1 MTAERRTVVH
11 SAQVVSDGSSAD
23 DGWIVLD
30 DGIVAARGRG
40 GGWRSHAED
49 DAHVV
54 DAGGRT
60 AVPGFV
66 DLHCHGGGG
75 ASAEDVAADPAAL
88 ARIVDV
94 HRRHGTTRS
103 LLSLVSDDVS
113 VLAARSA
120 ALAPLIDADPLLL
133 GVHLEGPFLAGSHR
147 GAHREAALRPPTPDA
162 LALLQDAGSV
172 TMITLAPE
180 LPGAIDAIDALVAAG
195 VIVAIGHT
203 AADHATARDAFAH
216 GARVLTH
223 AFNGMPGIHHRA
235 PGPVVAALET
245 PEAVLEL
252 IVDGV
257 HVHPSV
263 VACAMRAAPGRVAFV
278 SDAMAAAG
286 APDGVYRLG
295 DLDVTVRDGIASHG
309 ADGALAGSTLT
320 LDRALAKAVAA
331 GIPLTDAVDALTSTP
346 AGVLGLQGRIG
357 TLTPGAAADLV
368 LLGADLVPDAVWA
381 GGALVHLEPA
391 LCDRERSRATGAVRP

>member
-1 MTAERRTVVH
+1 M
-11 SAQVVSDGSSAD
+11 
-23 DGWIVLD
+23 LD
-30 DGIVAARGRG
+30 DGLVAARGYG
-40 GGWRSHAED
+40 GGWRSGAEG
-49 DAHVV
+49 AHVV

-60 AVPGFV
+60 AVPGFI

-75 ASAEDVAADPAAL
+75 ASAEDVAADPADL
-88 ARIVDV
+88 ARIVDL

-103 LLSLVSDDVS
+103 LLSLVSDDLS
-113 VLAARSA
+113 VLSARSA
-120 ALAPLIDADPLLL
+120 ALAPLVEADPLLL

-147 GAHREAALRPPTPDA
+147 GAHREAALRTPTPDA
-162 LALLQDAGSV
+162 LALLQDGGPV
-172 TMITLAPE
+172 TMITIAPE

-203 AADHATARDAFAH
+203 AADHATARDAFAR

-245 PEAVLEL
+245 AEVVIEL

-263 VACAMRAAPGRVAFV
+263 IACAMRAAPGRVAFV

-286 APDGVYRLG
+286 APDGAYQLG
-295 DLDVTVRDGIASHG
+295 GLDVTVRDGVATHG
-309 ADGALAGSTLT
+309 ADDALAGSTLT
-320 LDRALAKAVAA
+320 LDRALANAVAA
-331 GIPLTDAVDALTSTP
+331 GIPLVDAVTALTSTP
-346 AGVLGLQGRIG
+346 ASVLGLQGRIG

-368 LLGADLVPDAVWA
+368 LLGEDLVPDAVWA
-381 GGALVHLEPA
+381 GGVLVHLAPV
-391 LCDRERSRATGAVRP
+391 LCDRERSRAARPVGS